1 MILFESIIRL
11 PGEIREVNTLK
22 TVVCEKKDCISH
34 KQIAQIGGL
43 DEKESNDS
51 DLKCCMEGGFS
62 KTRSTGRKS

>member
-51 DLKCCMEGGFS
+51 DLKC
-62 KTRSTGRKS
+62 